1 VKVENLYSVT
11 GEAISD
17 EQCGGRVLVWM
28 RPLAA
33 IVTVIEVGNALKAD
47 IERPL
52 LKCREVP
59 IRDERHRSKNGLFD
73 HLINY
78 GEHVGWHRDD
88 RSREVEV
95 TPECRVAPALLR

>member
-1 VKVENLYSVT
+1 VSVENLYSVT

-28 RPLAA
+28 RPSAA

-59 IRDERHRSKNGLFD
+59 VRDVACAIQMTNIITSEGRAWTASPRSGD
-73 HLINY
+73 
-78 GEHVGWHRDD
+78 GR
-88 RSREVEV
+88 
-95 TPECRVAPALLR
+95 